1 MPSDRPP
8 TAPTTSDRA
17 SERGAAMI
25 EFALLLPLLVM
36 LVFGIIT
43 FGRAYFAKVELA
55 SAVREGARAAAL
67 GKTNG
72 DAVGATVTAGS
83 GLGISSG
90 NVQVLASCPPGADTA
105 ARVRATYDFTYNIP
119 LVSSGT
125 KTLTATGTMRCGV

>member
-1 MPSDRPP
+1 MPTDRPP
-8 TAPTTSDRA
+8 TPATAPARA

-25 EFALLLPLLVM
+25 EFALLLPILVM

-67 GKTNG
+67 GRPNG
-72 DAVGATVTAGS
+72 DAVAATVNAGS

-90 NVQVLASCPPGADTA
+90 NVQVVASCPPGADTA
-105 ARVRATYDFTYNIP
+105 AQVRATYDFTYDIP

-125 KTLTATGTMRCGV
+125 RTLTATGTMRCGV

>member
-1 MPSDRPP
+1 MTSDRPP
-8 TAPTTSDRA
+8 ETSTSSDHR
-17 SERGAAMI
+17 SERGAAMV
-25 EFALLLPLLVM
+25 EFALVLPLLIM

-67 GKTNG
+67 GKSNG
-72 DAVGATVTAGS
+72 DAVSATVAAGQ
-83 GLGISSG
+83 GLPVSSG

-105 ARVRATYDFTYNIP
+105 AKVRATYALTYDIP

-125 KTLTATGTMRCGV
+125 MTLSATGTMRCGV

>member
-1 MPSDRPP
+1 
-8 TAPTTSDRA
+8 
-17 SERGAAMI
+17 MI

-43 FGRAYFAKVELA
+43 FGRAYHAKVELA

-72 DAVGATVTAGS
+72 DAQAATVAAAS

-90 NVQVLASCPPGADTA
+90 NVSVLAACPPGADSA
-105 ARVRATYDFTYNIP
+105 AKVKATYDLLYDIP

-125 KTLTATGTMRCGV
+125 MTITATGTMRCGL

>member
-1 MPSDRPP
+1 MPSHRPTT
-8 TAPTTSDRA
+8 TAPETDRA

-25 EFALLLPLLVM
+25 EFALLLPMLIM

-67 GKTNG
+67 GKSNG
-72 DAVGATVTAGS
+72 DAVAATVTAGS
-83 GLGISSG
+83 GLGITSG
-90 NVQVLASCPPGADTA
+90 NVQVVASCPPGADTA
-105 ARVRATYDFTYNIP
+105 AKVRATYNFTYNIP

>member
-1 MPSDRPP
+1 V
-8 TAPTTSDRA
+8 TSDRSPRTTAVHHGA

-25 EFALLLPLLVM
+25 EFALLLPMLIM

-67 GKTNG
+67 GKSNG
-72 DAVGATVTAGS
+72 EAVSATVTAGS

-90 NVQVLASCPPGADTA
+90 NVQVVASCPPGADTA
-105 ARVRATYDFTYNIP
+105 AKVRATYDFTYDIP